1 MRSKQYI
8 LTYFLFLWALFIT
21 QGLFAQNFST
31 ISAAE
36 IRPSNTVTYFNYN
49 TLENCPNI
57 SAKEYPTQMARFQI
71 DRPGYIHKIILH
83 LDGHRKGKFTTH
95 IYGHESGLNY
105 PFFAKDL
112 TPPVQKKKRKKGYEA
127 IEIAFPNP
135 VFVNNDQ
142 FYVVLDEFTG
152 DFGLKQ
158 DGTFYQDFCYSD
170 DGGNYYPTI
179 LETPFKKLSGEN
191 CALAMDVKMVL
202 VPAIPPIFEDITQ
215 AVGIP
220 LNLSNNSIAWGDL
233 DGDNWLDLIVKNRI
247 YRNNQGHFED
257 ITNQITSRTLP
268 LISGSVFVDMD
279 NDGQQDILF
288 FGYQKSLLYLN
299 QGNGN
304 FIKKEIDLPP
314 LPSLHGYSVADI
326 NNDHFPDLVLVQ
338 LWEPYPVPH
347 PNYLFLNDGQNNF
360 KNITHRLYPLC
371 NGEENFPLG
380 FACIPEADSTH
391 FSNFN
396 KNKRSRGCQ
405 FTDIDLD
412 GDVDLYIANYFLE
425 TDELY
430 LNNGQGHFTSL
441 LAPKAVGQSSTISNH
456 GTGVDWYDFDNDGD
470 FDLLMPQLA
479 HPGYK
484 KKYDHRGTTIYR
496 NDRNKFTDL
505 RDSHGIEYEETHAG
519 ATFGDVNNDG
529 LADIITTVYYGCRYI
544 DLYLQQPNHRFD
556 LSTYQSGLA
565 KISTGNDA
573 CFVDFNNDG
582 LLDLAMGNNDQFRLF
597 KNKKSTTN
605 TWVKLQL
612 ENVMG
617 NHFGIGAIV
626 KVYANNQVFTQE
638 VNAGRGQKMQKPT
651 ILHFGLGDATA
662 IDKIEVQW
670 QKNQVERFFN
680 CRINN
685 AYTLV
690 RGGQEVLHKNSSNR

>member
-1 MRSKQYI
+1 MRSKQYAI
-8 LTYFLFLWALFIT
+8 PSFFFLCCLFIT
-21 QGLFAQNFST
+21 QCLFAQDFST
-31 ISAAE
+31 ISGAE
-36 IRPSNTVTYFNYN
+36 IRPSNTYTYSNYN
-49 TLENCPNI
+49 TLESCTNI
-57 SAKEYPTQMARFQI
+57 SAKEYPVQMARFQL
-71 DRPGYIHKIILH
+71 DRPGFIHKIILH
-83 LDGHRKGKFTTH
+83 LDGRRKGKFTVH
-95 IYGHESGLNY
+95 IYGHESGLNF

-112 TPPVQKKKRKKGYEA
+112 MPPIQKKKKKRGYQAVE
-127 IEIAFPNP
+127 IELPSP

-142 FYVVLDEFTG
+142 FYIALDNFTG

-158 DGTFYQDFCYSD
+158 DASFYQDFCYSE

-179 LETPFKKLSGEN
+179 LEKPNKKLQGEN
-191 CALAMDVKMVL
+191 CALTMDIEMAL
-202 VPAIPPIFEDITQ
+202 VPAVPPIFEEVTKG
-215 AVGIP
+215 VGIP
-220 LNLSNNSIAWGDL
+220 LNLSNESIAWGDL

-247 YRNNQGHFED
+247 YKNNQGNFED
-257 ITNQITSRTLP
+257 ITNQITNNTLP
-268 LISGSVFVDMD
+268 RIAGAAFVDMD
-279 NDGQQDILF
+279 NNGQQDILF
-288 FGYQKSLLYLN
+288 FGYQKSFLYLN
-299 QGNGN
+299 QGKGN
-304 FIKKEIDLPP
+304 FIKKDIDLPP
-314 LPSLHGYSVADI
+314 LPSLHGFSFGDI

-347 PNYLFLNDGQNNF
+347 PNYLFLNDHQNNF
-360 KNITHRLYPLC
+360 KDATQQLYPQHK
-371 NGEENFPLG
+371 GQKNFQLG
-380 FACIPEADSTH
+380 FECIPEVDSTY

-412 GDVDLYIANYFLE
+412 GDVDLYITNYFLE
-425 TDELY
+425 TDELF
-430 LNNGQGHFTSL
+430 LNSGQGYFTPL
-441 LAPKAVGQSSTISNH
+441 FAPKAVDQSSTISNH

-479 HPGYK
+479 HPGYM

-529 LADIITTVYYGCRYI
+529 LVDIITTVYYGCRYI
-544 DLYLQQPNHRFD
+544 DLYLQQPNHRFE

-582 LLDLAMGNNDQFRLF
+582 LLDLAMGINGEFRLF
-597 KNKKSTTN
+597 KNKKPTTN

-612 ENVMG
+612 KNTFG

-626 KVYANNQVFTQE
+626 KVYANDQIFTQE

-651 ILHFGLGDATA
+651 ILHFGLGTATT
-662 IDKIEVQW
+662 IDRIEVQW
-670 QKNQVERFFN
+670 QKNQVETFYN
-680 CRINN
+680 CRINQ

-690 RGGQEVLHKNSSNR
+690 RGGQQVLHVSKSP